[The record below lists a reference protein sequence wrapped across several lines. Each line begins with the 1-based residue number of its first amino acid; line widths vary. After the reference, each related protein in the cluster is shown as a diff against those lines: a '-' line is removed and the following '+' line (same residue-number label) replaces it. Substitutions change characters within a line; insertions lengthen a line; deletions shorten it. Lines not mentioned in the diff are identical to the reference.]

1 MIKLTPG
8 VWYWKDDTNTIE
20 FASSDSESSEDLKKG
35 KNIHFQEMGGQAL
48 NSIFQDVCTAMFT
61 GRRLAEQ
68 EGKSRRLLKR
78 VRDEYVTLDDVKYA
92 ALFLGQESQAHCMLS
107 FTTVM
112 RNKNLDA
119 FLMTL
124 ILYMSF
130 YLEKIAL
137 EKTTKAPVS
146 TIVLLEETEMD
157 DVLAKLEVT
166 RIHLAKLY
174 CNLILGEGM
183 AEHHHMSCGKR
194 KTSSSQ
200 KDRHF
205 FESFYSYC
213 SYVAWLAFRRKH
225 FRMIQE
231 EIGRLLRSDMFNPT
245 LREKKDVKSQ
255 KAGDQTADAKKVKFP
270 YHRKRPSINLVAQ
283 QRSPMLRTL
292 LPLPKDSA
300 QHLFQRQIH
309 HRDETPQPCK
319 RKDLPDFSE
328 LFTTKIGII
337 GAHRSELNPIML
349 MPIGMMEE
357 EEDEQGI
364 KQSGSSIPSNDLS
377 LTTLRS
383 PQSRL
388 SNQSSV
394 ISRTMTEA
402 D

>member
-1 MIKLTPG
+1 
-8 VWYWKDDTNTIE
+8 
-20 FASSDSESSEDLKKG
+20 
-35 KNIHFQEMGGQAL
+35 
-48 NSIFQDVCTAMFT
+48 
-61 GRRLAEQ
+61 
-68 EGKSRRLLKR
+68 
-78 VRDEYVTLDDVKYA
+78 
-92 ALFLGQESQAHCMLS
+92 AHCMLS

-255 KAGDQTADAKKVKFP
+255 KGTIAFVLFS
-270 YHRKRPSINLVAQ
+270 RKRPSINLVAQ

-292 LPLPKDSA
+292 LPLPKDRVKAPCCFS
-300 QHLFQRQIH
+300 QEKIQIV
-309 HRDETPQPCK
+309 
-319 RKDLPDFSE
+319 LPYPSFP
-328 LFTTKIGII
+328 LLHCVHCINTIFCNRIGII

>member
-20 FASSDSESSEDLKKG
+20 FA
-35 KNIHFQEMGGQAL
+35 
-48 NSIFQDVCTAMFT
+48 
-61 GRRLAEQ
+61 
-68 EGKSRRLLKR
+68 
-78 VRDEYVTLDDVKYA
+78 
-92 ALFLGQESQAHCMLS
+92 
-107 FTTVM
+107 

-124 ILYMSF
+124 ILYLSF

-137 EKTTKAPVS
+137 EKTTKTPVS
-146 TIVLLEETEMD
+146 TIVLVEEKEMD

-166 RIHLAKLY
+166 RTHLAKLY

-231 EIGRLLRSDMFNPT
+231 EIGRLLRSDTFNPT
-245 LREKKDVKSQ
+245 LREKKDVNLQ
-255 KAGDQTADAKKVKFP
+255 KVGDQAADAKKVRFP
-270 YHRKRPSINLVAQ
+270 WHRYIPDAPAGLWEPLLSQQTEISCICFLSRKRPSINLVAQ
-283 QRSPMLRTL
+283 QRSPVLSTL

-300 QHLFQRQIH
+300 QHLFQKQLYR
-309 HRDETPQPCK
+309 RGKSPQPCK

-328 LFTTKIGII
+328 LFTTKVGII

-364 KQSGSSIPSNDLS
+364 KKSGSSIPSNDLS

-402 D
+402 DYHQSV